1 MYTSGPPSA
10 GPEALYLATYSS
22 SSSAAAKRKAQ
33 RASQACE
40 NCRQLKAK
48 CDETKPCKNCREKK
62 TECKYRDPIPKQS
75 DKVQVEVLDGINSL
89 KETLEMMARSFE
101 ARFERLEASLKFDP
115 RPDPIKK
122 EPVEM
127 DESTSR
133 SLVTGAM
140 DPDIPIPSVQEDEPP
155 DETMAEAPPAD
166 EPEAEKD
173 GDSDSEEQPPRSPRS
188 PVPPGKPA
196 IPSKHT
202 TGAGLLLKWPAV
214 AHMMGDLLEKE
225 EGINM
230 KHLHEFPLKNE
241 EERGL
246 LHIYGCGEGRGEGR
260 RKANKDAS
268 LHSRDSIMDIGSIPT
283 GPDSPDTG
291 PSPSPSNDWGHI
303 GGFIGDTPQAVTS
316 VDGKPT
322 RGTTG
327 ELDLE
332 PATVR
337 KLVQS
342 YEDNIQNMHPI
353 ILKNDLHAIVNKFL
367 LGLGSAVL
375 TKPATKTSGVA
386 MFANTGIPVDE
397 IGQKRKRGGSSD
409 GGPEPGSPPLKV
421 QRMSRHIQT
430 AVVLC
435 VLALGKICLHKEAL
449 PDVVPGSEPIGSGSS
464 SIGRNGTPP
473 SPPAHG
479 SPPSMTVQS
488 ILSPM
493 ADPVRAGP
501 TSRRS
506 SFEGQSPFKTQ
517 AKRNMDVI
525 PGLDYLALA
534 TDIIGNQVGGSTL
547 WHIYANLLA
556 GLYYG
561 QLGRVLESYSHILA
575 ASMKVQQLMRG
586 DFARLIDGHTK
597 GVPQNSASDTRFF
610 FLFWSCMQLES
621 DIIAELHLPQSGIL
635 TYEENFP
642 LPPLSGAM
650 ANGIDERV
658 AKSYL
663 GQLYLRKQLNKAHT
677 LLYGDRLER
686 SHYRGML
693 DMIQQLSDMIDPNL
707 WVAPVFKFD
716 PENDPPATEI
726 LDARLRAKFWG
737 ATNIICRPIIKSILN
752 SKFKEQRSDGP
763 EEIDYTDPINEVVD
777 PNDPVILSFAKKGI
791 RALIESTKAF
801 HGLKERRFIITNVFG
816 TAHAQ
821 WGNMITLAAVY
832 QDEHLRPFINPLE
845 LSILFQ
851 RTIDFLQTVAHR
863 TSALTIGLNLL
874 IGLRDKLDLPPPVMQ
889 PAVNTSFSGTT
900 SSHQPPTPGPST
912 PLQESPVSFGG
923 HISHKH
929 SGQPN
934 QQQGPQQQQKH
945 QQHGPQQ
952 PHPFASPKNPS
963 QDSPKA

>member
-1 MYTSGPPSA
+1 MHMQQQQPPPPPPQPQSQPPPQTPYEPSPQMYSSGPPSA
-10 GPEALYLATYSS
+10 GPEGLYFATYL
-22 SSSAAAKRKAQ
+22 SSAAAKRKAQ
-33 RASQACE
+33 RASQACD
-40 NCRQLKAK
+40 NCRRVKVK
-48 CDETKPCKNCREKK
+48 CDETKPCKNCSERKI
-62 TECKYRDPIPKQS
+62 ECKYRDTIPKQS
-75 DKVQVEVLDGINSL
+75 DKVQVEVLDGINTLKDSL
-89 KETLEMMARSFE
+89 ELMVRTFE
-101 ARFERLEASLKFDP
+101 ARFERLEATLKFDH
-115 RPDPIKK
+115 RSDGIKK

-127 DESTSR
+127 DESASQ
-133 SLVTGAM
+133 SLATE
-140 DPDIPIPSVQEDEPP
+140 PLNPNIPIPSVQDDDGQ

-166 EPEAEKD
+166 EAEGKKD
-173 GDSDSEEQPPRSPRS
+173 ADSDSEEQLNMPPRSPHS

-225 EGINM
+225 EGINT

-241 EERGL
+241 EEMGL

-260 RKANKDAS
+260 RKAN
-268 LHSRDSIMDIGSIPT
+268 SRNSIMDIGSIPA
-283 GPDSPDTG
+283 GPESPDTG

-303 GGFIGDTPQAVTS
+303 GGFIADTPQAVTS
-316 VDGKPT
+316 VNRKPT
-322 RGTTG
+322 RGTTR
-327 ELDLE
+327 ELDLD
-332 PATVR
+332 PATIR

-353 ILKNDLHAIVNKFL
+353 ILKNDLHGIVNKFL
-367 LGLGSAVL
+367 GLKSAVL
-375 TKPATKTSGVA
+375 TKPTNKIPGVA
-386 MFANTGIPVDE
+386 MFANTGIPVDK

-449 PDVVPGSEPIGSGSS
+449 PDVVPSSEPMGSGSS
-464 SIGRNGTPP
+464 SVGRNGTPP

-479 SPPSMTVQS
+479 SPT
-488 ILSPM
+488 
-493 ADPVRAGP
+493 ADPARAGP
-501 TSRRS
+501 TSRQS
-506 SFEGQSPFKTQ
+506 SFESQSPFKVQ

-534 TDIIGNQVGGSTL
+534 TDIIGN
-547 WHIYANLLA
+547 
-556 GLYYG
+556 
-561 QLGRVLESYSHILA
+561 
-575 ASMKVQQLMRG
+575 
-586 DFARLIDGHTK
+586 
-597 GVPQNSASDTRFF
+597 
-610 FLFWSCMQLES
+610 QLES

-650 ANGIDERV
+650 ANDIDERV

-677 LLYGDRLER
+677 LLYGDRIER

-752 SKFKEQRSDGP
+752 SKFKEQRSDNP
-763 EEIDYTDPINEVVD
+763 EEIDWTDPINEIVD
-777 PNDPVILSFAKKGI
+777 PNDPIILNYAKKGI
-791 RALIESTKAF
+791 RALIKSTKAF
-801 HGLKERRFIITNVFG
+801 HRLRERRFIITNVFG

-832 QDEHLRPFINPLE
+832 QDQHLRAFINPLE
-845 LSILFQ
+845 LSTLFQ
-851 RTIDFLQTVAHR
+851 RTIEFLQTVAHR

-874 IGLRDKLDLPPPVMQ
+874 TGLRDKLDLPPPIMQ
-889 PAVNTSFSGTT
+889 PGANTSFSSTG
-900 SSHQPPTPGPST
+900 SNHQALTLSPST
-912 PLQESPVSFGG
+912 PLQETPMSYGG
-923 HISHKH
+923 IFPNQY

-934 QQQGPQQQQKH
+934 QQQGP
-945 QQHGPQQ
+945 PQQ
-952 PHPFASPKNPS
+952 G
-963 QDSPKA
+963 Q